1 MFAFHIQTKQ
11 FIQNVEGYFF
21 EIALKI
27 EFGPDQFF
35 IYNSLSLY
43 NLHSYLRF
51 TCTLT
56 GLYYFIFL
64 FFFGKVNPL
73 NNSIY
78 RTLVESTSSKKPDFI
93 SQRTVSILK
102 FHFHKSIISSRNG
115 YPKTYIIYYLGIFS
129 KIRFEAKGKF
139 KKKPRILFIFH
150 HISLFYNIP
159 KHFQFS
165 SPADL

>member
-1 MFAFHIQTKQ
+1 MGQTNFLSTIHFPYTIYIHIYDSLAHLPAY
-11 FIQNVEGYFF
+11 IISYFF
-21 EIALKI
+21 
-27 EFGPDQFF
+27 
-35 IYNSLSLY
+35 
-43 NLHSYLRF
+43 
-51 TCTLT
+51 
-56 GLYYFIFL
+56 

-139 KKKPRILFIFH
+139 KKNKNFIHFSPYFIIL
-150 HISLFYNIP
+150 
-159 KHFQFS
+159 
-165 SPADL
+165 

>member
-1 MFAFHIQTKQ
+1 MQRIFQVELKNRIWARPIFYLQFTFLIQFTFISTIHLHIYRPILFHI
-11 FIQNVEGYFF
+11 
-21 EIALKI
+21 
-27 EFGPDQFF
+27 
-35 IYNSLSLY
+35 S
-43 NLHSYLRF
+43 
-51 TCTLT
+51 
-56 GLYYFIFL
+56 

-139 KKKPRILFIFH
+139 KKKNKNSI

>member
-1 MFAFHIQTKQ
+1 MQRIFQAELKNRIWDRP
-11 FIQNVEGYFF
+11 IFF
-21 EIALKI
+21 
-27 EFGPDQFF
+27 
-35 IYNSLSLY
+35 YNSLSLY

-56 GLYYFIFL
+56 GLYYLIFL
-64 FFFGKVNPL
+64 FFGKVNPL

-139 KKKPRILFIFH
+139 KKKKKEFYSFFTTFH
-150 HISLFYNIP
+150 YSIT
-159 KHFQFS
+159 FQSTFS
-165 SPADL
+165 SVLQLIFEK

>member
-1 MFAFHIQTKQ
+1 MQRIFQVELKNRIWARPIFYLQFTFLIQFTFISTIHLHIYRPILFHI
-11 FIQNVEGYFF
+11 
-21 EIALKI
+21 
-27 EFGPDQFF
+27 
-35 IYNSLSLY
+35 S
-43 NLHSYLRF
+43 
-51 TCTLT
+51 
-56 GLYYFIFL
+56 

-139 KKKPRILFIFH
+139 KKKKTRILFIFH
-150 HISLFYNIP
+150 PISLFYNIP